1 MLRVEYKQTVR
12 QGIRPR
18 KFLFELQ
25 DSRARRTKEISAAL
39 QKKGDLRK
47 DIKVESIMHIVE
59 NLWKAFTAENLLKIY
74 NDKSQLNE
82 VLYKTA
88 YYGILKSKRKQSKR

>member
-1 MLRVEYKQTVR
+1 
-12 QGIRPR
+12 
-18 KFLFELQ
+18 
-25 DSRARRTKEISAAL
+25 
-39 QKKGDLRK
+39 
-47 DIKVESIMHIVE
+47 MHIVE

-82 VLYKTA
+82 VLYKTV